1 MVSPSTQST
10 RSKSVDVSLK
20 RVFSIDVFR
29 ALTMLTM
36 IFVNDF
42 WTLTGIPVWLEHA
55 HADQDF
61 LGFSDVVFPC
71 FLIIVGMS
79 IPFAIRQRLDKGDSY
94 LQIIWHITLR
104 SVALLVMGVFTV
116 NTPDLNA
123 KATGMRV
130 EWYQILM
137 VLGFFLIWNQYPKRE
152 DVVKTIFTGLQ
163 WLGVGVLVYLALIF
177 RGGPDTELTRM
188 TPQWW
193 GILGLIGWT
202 YFTCAILYLFL
213 HKQQILLLISWLF
226 FTVLNIAG
234 HAGWLHAI
242 WPDGPGDWILGN
254 GAFNTFAFAGIL
266 ATLLLTR
273 VQRTGKTQRLPLL
286 FTGIGILFL
295 VAGFLSRNFFII
307 SKIQATPTWIFLCC
321 GIGFIV
327 YAGIYWLVD
336 MNGKTAW
343 FDPIKPAGTS
353 TLTCYLIPYLYYSL
367 ADLSGISLPDS
378 LKTGSV
384 GLVKSLLFAFLIIG
398 ITAALGRLKIKLKL

>member
-1 MVSPSTQST
+1 MVFPSTLS
-10 RSKSVDVSLK
+10 RPVDLSLK

-29 ALTMLTM
+29 ALTMLIM

-55 HADQDF
+55 HAKQDF

-94 LQIIWHITLR
+94 VQIIWHITLR
-104 SVALLVMGVFTV
+104 SIALLVMGVFTV

-123 KATGMRV
+123 KATGMSV

-137 VLGFFLIWNQYPKRE
+137 VLAFFLIWNQYPKRE
-152 DVVKTIFTGLQ
+152 DVVKTIFTSLQ
-163 WLGVGVLVYLALIF
+163 VLGVGLLVYLAVIF
-177 RGGPDTELTRM
+177 RGGPDNALTRM

-213 HKQQILLLISWLF
+213 HKQPFLLLVSWLF

-234 HAGWLHAI
+234 HAGWLHAL
-242 WPDGPGDWILGN
+242 WPDGPRDWILGN
-254 GAFNTFAFAGIL
+254 GAFNAFAFAGIL

-273 VQRTGKTQRLPLL
+273 VQRTGKTQQLPMLL
-286 FTGIGILFL
+286 TGIGILFL

-336 MNGKTAW
+336 MNGKAAW
-343 FDPIKPAGTS
+343 FDLIKPAGTS
-353 TLTCYLIPYLYYSL
+353 TLTCYLIPYVYYSL
-367 ADLSGISLPDS
+367 IDLSGISLPDS
-378 LKTGSV
+378 LKAGGI
-384 GLVKSLLFAFLIIG
+384 GLIKSLLFAFLIVG
-398 ITAALGRLKIKLKL
+398 ITAFLGRLKIKLKL